1 MSVLVRK
8 SPCVLVMPLEPVSMS
23 PTIKL
28 SSFDKGLDKIEVAVL
43 LMFQHPVHEVADTIK
58 RALSQALVHYYP
70 IAGRILAGSEDGEV
84 HIQCNG
90 EGVAFVSASTNCALK
105 QVLVLDESNGT
116 KALLHELAIF
126 SPANGGSRASD
137 PLLLMQVTEFSC
149 GGFVLGVTWNHA
161 IADGTGIAQFLQSMA
176 ELSCGL
182 SSPSIVPLRWDDSV
196 LCAPL
201 SREPWPQ
208 LTTSLDSFDNFSG
221 IEITIPSRLI
231 KRIKAEFSS
240 RFSGQLCTKFEVA
253 SAVLWQCRT
262 RAIMSDPETPVS
274 LLFSADVRKLVGAKQ
289 GYYGNCLTCQLVMA
303 TSGTVASGD
312 IVDLVN
318 MIKDSKAKIADI
330 FKKNNEG
337 SNPQQDEC
345 QVQKLPQHP
354 YNMLIITS
362 WVNLGFDEVDFGS
375 GRPARVMPYGKETA
389 IFPVC
394 VMCPPWKTKD
404 RVDALLS
411 MFREEHV
418 DTFLAEL
425 ERLT

>member
-8 SPCVLVMPLEPVSMS
+8 SPCVLVMPLEPVSTS
-23 PTIKL
+23 RTIKL

-70 IAGRILAGSEDGEV
+70 IAGRILAGSQDGEV

-105 QVLVLDESNGT
+105 EVL
-116 KALLHELAIF
+116 
-126 SPANGGSRASD
+126 
-137 PLLLMQVTEFSC
+137 VTEFSC

-161 IADGTGIAQFLQSMA
+161 IADGAGIAQFLQAVA

-208 LTTSLDSFDNFSG
+208 LTTSLDSFHNFSG
-221 IEITIPSRLI
+221 FEITIPSRLI
-231 KRIKAEFSS
+231 KRIKAEFST

-274 LLFSADVRKLVGAKQ
+274 FMFSADVRKLVGAKQ

-337 SNPQQDEC
+337 SNPQQDEF
-345 QVQKLPQHP
+345 QMQKLPQHP
-354 YNMLIITS
+354 YNILVITS
-362 WVNLGFDEVDFGS
+362 WVNLGFDVVDFGS
-375 GRPARVMPYGKETA
+375 GRPARVMPYGKERA
-389 IFPVC
+389 IFPIC

-404 RVDALLS
+404 GVDALLS
-411 MFREEHV
+411 MLREEHV

-425 ERLT
+425 ARLT